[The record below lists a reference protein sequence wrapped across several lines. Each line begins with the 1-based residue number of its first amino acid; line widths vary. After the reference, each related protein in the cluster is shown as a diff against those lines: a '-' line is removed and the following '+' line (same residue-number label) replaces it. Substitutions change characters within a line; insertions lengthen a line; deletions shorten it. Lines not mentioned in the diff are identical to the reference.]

1 MSETLIQ
8 VPPTRIWG
16 NGAAPLLTRV
26 ENWLPPARP
35 ALTRTDLVRRY
46 LAAYGPA
53 SINDMQIWC
62 RLTKLSAEF
71 RALDSALVVFQGE
84 DGRVLYDLPDA
95 PRPAADAPAPVR
107 FLPLY
112 DNAYL
117 GYDNRRR
124 MLSESDMK
132 RINIFENF
140 KPAVLVDGV
149 ISAGYVV
156 SRRKDAARLEIEP
169 YHRLSKKQVR
179 EVEAEGEAFLRF
191 MEDGAAS
198 YTVEMQPFVA

>member
-1 MSETLIQ
+1 MRILDRGPITSGELGKQLKAKFPTAEALSLSVLLQMSETLIQ

-35 ALTRTDLVRRY
+35 AVTRTDLVRRY

-95 PRPAADAPAPVR
+95 PRPAADTPAPVSTATWR
-107 FLPLY
+107 
-112 DNAYL
+112 
-117 GYDNRRR
+117 
-124 MLSESDMK
+124 
-132 RINIFENF
+132 
-140 KPAVLVDGV
+140 
-149 ISAGYVV
+149 
-156 SRRKDAARLEIEP
+156 AARRAATRPAGICDVP
-169 YHRLSKKQVR
+169 GITAV
-179 EVEAEGEAFLRF
+179 AERPARSGGCARR
-191 MEDGAAS
+191 
-198 YTVEMQPFVA
+198 